1 MYERNRNETFELKLI
16 CDNTALCAMKSNLR
30 LTKKR
35 FVVYFV
41 QFNLIQKSLCVYKRG
56 L

>member
-1 MYERNRNETFELKLI
+1 MYERNRNETFKLKLI

-30 LTKKR
+30 LTEKR

-41 QFNLIQKSLCVYKRG
+41 QFGLIQNLLCVYKRD